1 MSSRKG
7 VGSMKKLK
15 DIGLALIVPAFI
27 VLAWWYVTNYTDTPN
42 SILPKISEVGNTF
55 RDMLKSGELQF
66 NVWISLQRVFKG
78 YLLSAVVG
86 ITLGT
91 LLGMSRLAKKM
102 LQPLFTTIRQ
112 IPIMAWIPLLIL
124 WCGIGE
130 GSKVVIIFIASVF
143 PILINTQAGIS
154 STPASLLEVA
164 QLYKLSKL
172 HTFLRV
178 YLPHALSGIQTG
190 LKLGLGVSWMAVV
203 AAELIASTSGIG
215 YTMSYARTLMQSNV
229 VILCMIV
236 VGLIGILMDK
246 MISLVFTLV
255 TPWER
260 INLTK

>member
-1 MSSRKG
+1 MR
-7 VGSMKKLK
+7 KLK
-15 DIGLALIVPAFI
+15 DIGLGLIVPVFI

-42 SILPKISEVGNTF
+42 SILPRISEVGSTF
-55 RDMLKSGELQF
+55 VEMINNGELQS
-66 NVWISLQRVFKG
+66 NLLISLQRVFKG
-78 YLLSAVVG
+78 FLLSAFVG
-86 ITLGT
+86 ILLGT
-91 LLGMSRLAKKM
+91 LLGMSSIAKKM

-154 STPASLLEVA
+154 STPDSLLEVA
-164 QLYKLSKL
+164 QLYKLSKFN
-172 HTFLRV
+172 TFLRV

-246 MISLVFTLV
+246 VISLIFSLA

-260 INLTK
+260 VNNKR

>member
-1 MSSRKG
+1 
-7 VGSMKKLK
+7 MKKIK
-15 DIGLALIVPAFI
+15 DFVVGLIVPALI
-27 VLAWWYVTNYTDTPN
+27 VLLWWYVTNYTDTPE
-42 SILPKISEVGNTF
+42 SILPKLSDVWDTLIS
-55 RDMLKSGELQF
+55 MLTNGELQA
-66 NVWISLQRVFKG
+66 NLLISLERVFKG

-86 ITLGT
+86 VALGT
-91 LLGMSRLAKKM
+91 LLGMSNLAKKL

-143 PILINTQAGIS
+143 PILVNTQAGIS
-154 STPASLLEVA
+154 STPDSLLEVA
-164 QLYKLSKL
+164 QLYKLSKF

-215 YTMSYARTLMQSNV
+215 YTMSYARTLMLSNV

-236 VGLIGILMDK
+236 VGMVGILMDK
-246 MISLVFTLV
+246 LITMFFSMV

-260 INLTK
+260 VNVK

>member
-1 MSSRKG
+1 MNKI
-7 VGSMKKLK
+7 K
-15 DIGLALIVPAFI
+15 DFLIGLIAP
-27 VLAWWYVTNYTDTPN
+27 VLVVLLWWYVTNFTNTPE
-42 SILPKISEVGNTF
+42 SILPKISEVGSTF
-55 RDMLKSGELQF
+55 INMLKSGELQT
-66 NVWISLQRVFKG
+66 NLLISLERVFKG
-78 YLLSAVVG
+78 YLLSAVIG
-86 ITLGT
+86 IGLGT
-91 LLGMSRLAKKM
+91 LLGMSKLAKKM

-143 PILINTQAGIS
+143 PILVNTQSGIS
-154 STPASLLEVA
+154 STPDSLLEVA
-164 QLYKLSKL
+164 QLYKLGKFS
-172 HTFLRV
+172 TFLRV

-236 VGLIGILMDK
+236 VGLVGILMDK
-246 MISLVFTLV
+246 IISLIFSLV

-260 INLTK
+260 VNVKH

>member
-1 MSSRKG
+1 
-7 VGSMKKLK
+7 MKKIK
-15 DIGLALIVPAFI
+15 DFVVGLIVPALI
-27 VLAWWYVTNYTDTPN
+27 VLLWWYVTNYTDTPE
-42 SILPKISEVGNTF
+42 SILPKLSDVWDTLIS
-55 RDMLKSGELQF
+55 MLTNGELQA
-66 NVWISLQRVFKG
+66 NLLISLERVFKG

-86 ITLGT
+86 VALGT
-91 LLGMSRLAKKM
+91 LLGMSNLAKKL

-143 PILINTQAGIS
+143 PILVNTQAGIS
-154 STPASLLEVA
+154 STPDSLLEVA
-164 QLYKLSKL
+164 QLYKLGKF

-215 YTMSYARTLMQSNV
+215 YTMSYARTLMLSNV

-236 VGLIGILMDK
+236 VGMVGILMDK
-246 MISLVFTLV
+246 LITMFFSMV

-260 INLTK
+260 VNVK

>member
-1 MSSRKG
+1 MI
-7 VGSMKKLK
+7 SMKKIK
-15 DIGLALIVPAFI
+15 DFVVGLIVPALI
-27 VLAWWYVTNYTDTPN
+27 VLLWWYVTNYTDTPE
-42 SILPKISEVGNTF
+42 SILPKLSDVWDTLIS
-55 RDMLKSGELQF
+55 MLTNGELQA
-66 NVWISLQRVFKG
+66 NLLISLERVFKG

-86 ITLGT
+86 VALGT
-91 LLGMSRLAKKM
+91 LLGMSNLAKKL

-143 PILINTQAGIS
+143 PILVNTQAGIS
-154 STPASLLEVA
+154 STPDSLLEVA
-164 QLYKLSKL
+164 QLYKLSKF

-215 YTMSYARTLMQSNV
+215 YTMSYARTLMLSNV

-236 VGLIGILMDK
+236 VGMVGILMDK
-246 MISLVFTLV
+246 LITMFFSMV

-260 INLTK
+260 VNVK

>member
-1 MSSRKG
+1 
-7 VGSMKKLK
+7 MKKIK
-15 DIGLALIVPAFI
+15 DFVVGLIVPALI
-27 VLAWWYVTNYTDTPN
+27 VLLWWYVTNYTDTPE
-42 SILPKISEVGNTF
+42 SILPKLSDVWDTLIS
-55 RDMLKSGELQF
+55 MLTNGELQA
-66 NVWISLQRVFKG
+66 NLLISLERVFKG

-86 ITLGT
+86 VALGT
-91 LLGMSRLAKKM
+91 LLGMSNLAKKL

-143 PILINTQAGIS
+143 PILVNTQAGIS
-154 STPASLLEVA
+154 STPDSLLEVA
-164 QLYKLSKL
+164 QLYKLSKF

-215 YTMSYARTLMQSNV
+215 YTMSYARTLMLSNV

-236 VGLIGILMDK
+236 VGMVGILMDK
-246 MISLVFTLV
+246 LITMFFSMV

-260 INLTK
+260 VNLK